1 LAARA
6 KKWRVE
12 SLSQVNQ
19 GESRGGRAR
28 GVGES
33 ARRASDRD
41 KVTDVVKRFAA
52 EHREIEGID
61 ENYYRAFLELTQAQV
76 EKLAVAVML
85 GHEREVRR
93 LAGGR
98 TDAAAVQRVVRSFL
112 HAISTGLARF
122 DPFGRLVFV
131 SRIGPKPWD
140 VDTDDALERRYAEIA
155 PMIENIVRRTLP
167 WLLSREISQS
177 QLPL

>member
-1 LAARA
+1 
-6 KKWRVE
+6 
-12 SLSQVNQ
+12 
-19 GESRGGRAR
+19 
-28 GVGES
+28 
-33 ARRASDRD
+33 
-41 KVTDVVKRFAA
+41 
-52 EHREIEGID
+52 
-61 ENYYRAFLELTQAQV
+61 
-76 EKLAVAVML
+76 ML
-85 GHEREVRR
+85 DHEREVRR